1 MNNAAILANQHVVAH
16 LVIILGMG
24 SNEGIDR
31 RTQPVD
37 SFMQYDHPWLRVNA
51 IAEGI
56 LFMALAIVCRV
67 NADALHPP
75 VQLGVLIS
83 EPLAQ
88 AWVGGEA
95 GIGQG
100 RAPGRVG
107 GRLGC
112 GLWGAWRSRLAPPH
126 VVENFH

>member
-1 MNNAAILANQHVVAH
+1 MQGEIVDRSSRLWISDDPFAIESGIAGSKGPLRGIKGLNNAAILANQHVVAH

-56 LFMALAIVCRV
+56 LFMALTI
-67 NADALHPP
+67 
-75 VQLGVLIS
+75 I
-83 EPLAQ
+83 
-88 AWVGGEA
+88 
-95 GIGQG
+95 
-100 RAPGRVG
+100 
-107 GRLGC
+107 
-112 GLWGAWRSRLAPPH
+112 
-126 VVENFH
+126 